1 MKEGILIFT
10 DEKTLDHK
18 LSDGFSE
25 HDDYCYWATMKVPKK
40 FVETLNL
47 SKSPRVAYGT
57 SPYELIKEF
66 PIYFAIK
73 GKIVGYF
80 VIHDVEEGD
89 VDNEGTGESRVWLL
103 FHSETWKDIKH
114 GETLKPSQ
122 GWRYYPK
129 KDAQHSKGVGK

>member
-1 MKEGILIFT
+1 MNEKELAEKYITQRGFRKAKGFVIITEELNPNDYDEIFY
-10 DEKTLDHK
+10 E
-18 LSDGFSE
+18 G
-25 HDDYCYWATMKVPKK
+25 
-40 FVETLNL
+40 ETLNL

-129 KDAQHSKGVGK
+129 KDAQHSKGARK